1 MVEFACFLP
10 FNDNKPCTYRVIMHI
25 LSVKK
30 GVKDVQ
36 IAETTFEIDEKVK
49 YAVHN
54 LHKKMDGRK

>member
-1 MVEFACFLP
+1 
-10 FNDNKPCTYRVIMHI
+10 MHI
-25 LSVKK
+25 PSVKK

-49 YAVHN
+49 CAVHN

>member
-1 MVEFACFLP
+1 
-10 FNDNKPCTYRVIMHI
+10 MHI